1 MIFSS
6 AIRNDPDKEKRSKF
20 AKKKKASLLTSS
32 AFKSIQE
39 LKQCALPMKMKKG
52 KISVEIFGIS

>member
-1 MIFSS
+1 MISSS
-6 AIRNDPDKEKRSKF
+6 AIRNDPDKEKRNKL
-20 AKKKKASLLTSS
+20 APKKASLLTSS